1 MRDELLLDNL
11 GFCRFHRAWARE
23 MSPNIIESLYGMKEK
38 LLHEVATT
46 VNRINSRNSSN
57 LWESERTIDYVYMFL
72 RRKRDVEGEKRP
84 ELDDWIK
91 QFETNKRE
99 AALAY
104 WYEIHKGIMESLL
117 EL

>member
-1 MRDELLLDNL
+1 MHDELMLDNL
-11 GFCRFHRAWARE
+11 GFCRFHRAWAQE
-23 MSPNIIESLYGMKEK
+23 MAPTIIDALYGLKDK
-38 LLHEVATT
+38 LLQEVATT
-46 VNRINSRNSSN
+46 LRRINSRNASN
-57 LWESERTIDYVYMFL
+57 LWESERSIDYVYMFL

-91 QFETNKRE
+91 QFETDKRE
-99 AALAY
+99 AAIAF